1 MNRRHPPALLVG
13 LLLACFAIEAP
24 AVDLLQVYRDAR
36 DGDPQLRAAD
46 ASRQAAGENKPQAV
60 ANLLPQ
66 IGASLER
73 DHDSAV
79 RGLNGVSSYNSH
91 SYGVTLTQPIFRKEN
106 YVQLRRADAL
116 VGQAE
121 ADYAD
126 ADQQFLLRVATRY
139 FTVLASLDNLRF
151 ARAEKDAVA
160 RELEQARRRFD
171 VGLVTVV
178 DVQEA
183 QARHDLTVAQ
193 EITAENTLEDAREAL
208 RVVTGQE
215 YGPLD
220 ELGERMPLKMPDPA
234 RVDPWID
241 RALANNP
248 TLRSAQQAADAAKE
262 TVDLQRAGHYPSLD
276 LVASHYD
283 NDFGPRGGDL
293 SGNRVGIQVNIPL
306 FQGGAVTSRTRQAAY
321 QHEAAREQV
330 EATQRDIVRQ
340 VRNAHRGQ
348 QAAISQVKAL
358 KQALVSNRSSLD
370 ATRAGLDVG
379 TRTIVDV
386 LDAER
391 ELYRAERDYAKARY
405 DYVLNRLLLKQ
416 AAGDL
421 GEADLVEVNAWLQRP
436 KP

>member
-1 MNRRHPPALLVG
+1 MRRYRFALLAG
-13 LLLACFAIEAP
+13 LLLGLP
-24 AVDLLQVYRDAR
+24 AMPTMASDLLQILRDAR
-36 DGDPQLRAAD
+36 AGDPQLRAAD
-46 ASRQAAGENKPQAV
+46 ASRLAAGENKPQAI

-66 IGASLER
+66 IGATLSR
-73 DHDSAV
+73 DHDSGV
-79 RGLNGVSSYNSH
+79 QGLGGVSSYGSH
-91 SYGVTLTQPIFRKEN
+91 SYGVSVTQPLYRHEN

-116 VGQAE
+116 VGQAD

-139 FTVLASLDNLRF
+139 FTVLAALDNLRF
-151 ARAEKDAVA
+151 ARAEREAVA

-215 YGPLD
+215 YAALD
-220 ELGERMPLKMPDPA
+220 ELGERMPLRLPDPA

-241 RALANNP
+241 RALDNNP
-248 TLRSAQQAADAAKE
+248 TLRSARQAADAARE
-262 TVDLQRAGHYPSLD
+262 NIDLQRAGHYPSLD
-276 LVASHYD
+276 LVAGHYD
-283 NDFGPRGGDL
+283 NDLGPRGGEP
-293 SGNRVGIQVNIPL
+293 SGNRIGVQVNIPL

-348 QAAISQVKAL
+348 QAAVSQVKAL
-358 KQALVSNRSSLD
+358 RQALVSNRSSLD
-370 ATRAGLDVG
+370 ATRAGLEVG

-405 DYVLNRLLLKQ
+405 DYVLNRLLLEQ

-421 GEADLVEVNAWLQRP
+421 DEADILEINGWLLRP
-436 KP
+436 KS

>member
-1 MNRRHPPALLVG
+1 MRFSCSIMLSGV
-13 LLLACFAIEAP
+13 LAMCAP
-24 AVDLLQVYRDAR
+24 LASATDLLQAYHDAQ
-36 DGDPQLRAAD
+36 GSDPQLRAAD
-46 ASRQAAGENKPQAV
+46 ATRLAAGENKPQAI
-60 ANLLPQ
+60 ANLLPD
-66 IGASLER
+66 IGASLSR
-73 DHDSAV
+73 DHDSGV
-79 RGLNGVSSYNSH
+79 RGLGDTSSFSSH
-91 SYGVTLTQPIFRKEN
+91 AYGITLVQPLYRESN

-116 VGQAE
+116 VGQAD

-126 ADQQFLLRVATRY
+126 ADQQLLLRVATRY
-139 FTVLASLDNLRF
+139 FTVLAAIDNLRF
-151 ARAEKDAVA
+151 ARSEKEAVA

-183 QARHDLTVAQ
+183 QARYDLTVAQ
-193 EITAENTLEDAREAL
+193 EIAAENTIEDAREAL
-208 RVVTGQE
+208 RIVTGQE
-215 YGPLD
+215 YEQLD
-220 ELGERMPLKMPDPA
+220 ELGERMPLQAPQPA
-234 RVDPWID
+234 KVEPWIE

-248 TLRSAQQAADAAKE
+248 TLHSAQQAAEAARE
-262 TVDLQRAGHYPSLD
+262 NVALQRAGHYPTLD
-276 LVASHYD
+276 LVASRYD
-283 NDFGPRGGDL
+283 NDAGPRGGEL
-293 SGNRVGIQVNIPL
+293 SGNRIGVQLNIPL
-306 FQGGAVTSRTRQAAY
+306 YQGGAVTSRTRQAAY
-321 QHEAAREQV
+321 QHEAAREQL

-348 QAAISQVKAL
+348 QAAVSQVKAL

-416 AAGDL
+416 AAGELAESDL
-421 GEADLVEVNAWLQRP
+421 AEINGWLQHGRR
-436 KP
+436 